1 MKGILVLIGFFILV
15 VLLVMVIGRFAADR
29 PEPPSGFERLET
41 GGLGEDDVVIGLKPE
56 KIEGGVLAV
65 RFWADTHTVDL
76 SRYDFEKTVVLEYDG
91 KRIAPMKADGL
102 KEHHS
107 SGRIEF
113 PIADDLGGFRIII
126 TGIPAEQE
134 RVYTWEKKGSS

>member
-1 MKGILVLIGFFILV
+1 MKGILILIGFFVLGLALV
-15 VLLVMVIGRFAADR
+15 ALIGQLAVDR
-29 PEPPSGFERLET
+29 PESPGSFERFET
-41 GGLGEDDVVIGLKPE
+41 GGMGPDNVVIGLKPE
-56 KIEGGVLAV
+56 KMEGGVLAV

-76 SRYDFEKTVVLEYDG
+76 SRYDLKKAVVLEYDG

-113 PIADDLGGFRIII
+113 PIAGDPGGFRIII
-126 TGIPAEQE
+126 EGIPAEQE
-134 RVYTWEKKGSS
+134 RIYTWEKEGRS